1 MKIYY
6 LATAI
11 CFALVGCSST
21 SKTNETLIQPDPA
34 WTSAQLD
41 NGFTYHVYPDH
52 EASVSVRLVVHAGSI
67 QETPQQEG
75 YAHFVEHMAFNGSK
89 NFSQN
94 DVIRLFEEAGSS
106 FGADINAY
114 TSYEDTVYE
123 LDLPDNLQL
132 EQALT
137 WMRDVGDGLDLSS
150 SEVEKEKGVILG
162 EFRMARL
169 DDKSF
174 PEKYVDYLFEGSPY
188 ESQDALGTKASV
200 IAATSEGLTDFY
212 QTWYQPQIVELVVS
226 GDVDLKTLIP
236 LIEEK
241 FSSWERGK
249 TSKPQKQNTTSFN
262 AGDYIEY
269 AGREAPSISLT
280 FNRGLNTVETHA
292 QQHQRWL
299 DETTQIL
306 IQQRLEADFNDAA
319 LPTQWITS
327 DNIRLGALLYSST
340 SVGFPA
346 GSRDAVQKALVSTLT
361 SLRDYGVSEG
371 EIASELHYY
380 QDSLDDIEHDW
391 DKRDSVDHVNDKV
404 NALLSGDIVQSQK
417 DYQAS
422 MEAFLANLS
431 LEAINKNIKE
441 VLSSDYFLI
450 VGMDDNEDRTAVLAS
465 LDGLKASYSQQGTQT
480 FVTATASAFASPAV
494 PGEVELVEQMS
505 ADPNIQ
511 KWTLSNG
518 IDMWYL
524 RDSYAKDDVGIM
536 YVSLGGKAALDP
548 DLYAAAN
555 VTLPVI
561 ARSGAGD
568 FTGSELKAYFDREG
582 ILVDSFISS
591 TRHGIEFNI
600 EKDGMSD
607 AFAALYTFM
616 VSPKVN
622 SDQLE
627 AVKQELVQDK
637 ESFLSTPVGQFEQAI
652 NQNIYRSGSR
662 HLFVNKER
670 VKAVSVEDVRAV
682 HQQLFGQL
690 RHNQLVVVGDIDP
703 SELKPLVRKYLAS
716 IPLQAGTVP
725 DFKVEYKQ
733 PAKPRI
739 DVAINNV
746 NSAEYILRVIPQ
758 PTTVES
764 GGWTAKDVFMEDL
777 LQRLVASRLDSYV
790 REELSL
796 DYSPYAYAASNDGEP
811 THEWVIGAMIAPE
824 NVDTVEMAID
834 RVISDLL
841 QGISEDEL
849 HSIVK
854 QFEADFAPLEAS
866 SIDQAWFVSRYLL
879 YGYGVEALADVD
891 RVVKSIS
898 VEDMNALLHH
908 LFGENS
914 RKVKNIMRPKA
925 S

>member
-1 MKIYY
+1 MKTYY

-200 IAATSEGLTDFY
+200 MAATSEGLTDFY

-262 AGDYIEY
+262 EGDYIEY

-441 VLSSDYFLI
+441 VL
-450 VGMDDNEDRTAVLAS
+450 
-465 LDGLKASYSQQGTQT
+465 
-480 FVTATASAFASPAV
+480 
-494 PGEVELVEQMS
+494 
-505 ADPNIQ
+505 
-511 KWTLSNG
+511 
-518 IDMWYL
+518 
-524 RDSYAKDDVGIM
+524 
-536 YVSLGGKAALDP
+536 
-548 DLYAAAN
+548 
-555 VTLPVI
+555 
-561 ARSGAGD
+561 
-568 FTGSELKAYFDREG
+568 
-582 ILVDSFISS
+582 
-591 TRHGIEFNI
+591 
-600 EKDGMSD
+600 
-607 AFAALYTFM
+607 
-616 VSPKVN
+616 
-622 SDQLE
+622 
-627 AVKQELVQDK
+627 
-637 ESFLSTPVGQFEQAI
+637 
-652 NQNIYRSGSR
+652 
-662 HLFVNKER
+662 
-670 VKAVSVEDVRAV
+670 
-682 HQQLFGQL
+682 
-690 RHNQLVVVGDIDP
+690 
-703 SELKPLVRKYLAS
+703 
-716 IPLQAGTVP
+716 
-725 DFKVEYKQ
+725 
-733 PAKPRI
+733 
-739 DVAINNV
+739 
-746 NSAEYILRVIPQ
+746 
-758 PTTVES
+758 
-764 GGWTAKDVFMEDL
+764 VFW
-777 LQRLVASRLDSYV
+777 
-790 REELSL
+790 
-796 DYSPYAYAASNDGEP
+796 G
-811 THEWVIGAMIAPE
+811 
-824 NVDTVEMAID
+824 
-834 RVISDLL
+834 
-841 QGISEDEL
+841 
-849 HSIVK
+849 
-854 QFEADFAPLEAS
+854 
-866 SIDQAWFVSRYLL
+866 
-879 YGYGVEALADVD
+879 
-891 RVVKSIS
+891 
-898 VEDMNALLHH
+898 
-908 LFGENS
+908 
-914 RKVKNIMRPKA
+914 
-925 S
+925 